1 MFANCFWLGMVGF
14 VLWVV
19 PLGFFLEGKSMT
31 EIQSQVVQLR
41 VTLISCDWQ
50 QETSELSMSARIIQF
65 KEFGIKDS
73 ERLVERLRA
82 VFPIQNL
89 ESFGYGELTPGNLPN
104 EVWMKD
110 GIMTQV
116 FIRPE
121 EAQYSD
127 MVEVR
132 ITFDDIRTGDSY
144 VEQLPLTGGEGAI
157 VLFQR
162 GNSQKVL
169 ALLLSLIP
177 EASKAERYH
186 LEYKTDR
193 FTIFSRDR
201 SWVESNDQQE
211 QVIFHQAKV
220 VIPVQGEG
228 DFILE
233 AEEIIYSKG
242 ASELIGCKAVLF
254 DSSNDRVVEGE
265 KIKLTFADGSIRYEI
280 VGG

>member
-1 MFANCFWLGMVGF
+1 
-14 VLWVV
+14 
-19 PLGFFLEGKSMT
+19 MT
-31 EIQSQVVQLR
+31 EIRGQVVQLR

-50 QETSELSMSARIIQF
+50 QKTSELSTSARIIQRR
-65 KEFGIKDS
+65 EFGIKDS
-73 ERLVERLRA
+73 EQLVERLRA
-82 VFPIQNL
+82 AFPVQNL
-89 ESFGYGELTPGNLPN
+89 GSFGYGELTPGNLPN

-110 GIMTQV
+110 GVMTRV
-116 FIRPE
+116 FIKPE
-121 EAQYSD
+121 EAQHSD

-144 VEQLPLTGGEGAI
+144 VEQLPLTEGEGAI

-169 ALLLSLIP
+169 ALLLSLVP
-177 EASKAERYH
+177 QASKAERYH

-211 QVIFHQAKV
+211 QVTFHQAKAI
-220 VIPVQGEG
+220 IPVQGEG

-233 AEEIIYSKG
+233 ADEITYSKR
-242 ASELIGCKAVLF
+242 ASELIGRKAVLF
-254 DSSNDRVVEGE
+254 DSSNNRVVEGE
-265 KIKLTFADGSIRYEI
+265 KIKLTFAGGSIRYKI
-280 VGG
+280 IGG